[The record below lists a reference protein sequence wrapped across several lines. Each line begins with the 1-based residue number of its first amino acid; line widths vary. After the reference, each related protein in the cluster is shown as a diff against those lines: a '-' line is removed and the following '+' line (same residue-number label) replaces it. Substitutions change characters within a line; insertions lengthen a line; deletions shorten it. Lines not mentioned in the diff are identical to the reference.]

1 MLISKSQ
8 SLKISRSDIILLFN
22 FVNSSPSFACQ
33 LFFAYCYNFASI
45 YILYHIYFACIYKI
59 KGGRQLFL
67 LQKLDST
74 IECSISNVLSENV
87 TSAQRATTI
96 LTLKSNTSTN
106 VHKPVRTKQ
115 NPRIASWIPTD
126 LLQLYLAAEDVPLL
140 CRRVSGQWDWDAESA
155 EAPRPY
161 RAPDWSE
168 SRREAA
174 HLRHVTNPD

>member
-1 MLISKSQ
+1 MKNLSQKLSRCCTFKTTIPISQLSLGGYSVRSLGLQEAVWFSYFRLCLLRIAELIKSTCCLGFSLNAMYLMLISKSQ

-45 YILYHIYFACIYKI
+45 CILYHINFACIYKI

-96 LTLKSNTSTN
+96 LTLKSNTSKN
-106 VHKPVRTKQ
+106 VNQ
-115 NPRIASWIPTD
+115 
-126 LLQLYLAAEDVPLL
+126 
-140 CRRVSGQWDWDAESA
+140 
-155 EAPRPY
+155 
-161 RAPDWSE
+161 
-168 SRREAA
+168 
-174 HLRHVTNPD
+174 